1 MNTYEK
7 FTEAEVN
14 ELTNYGYE
22 ESMAFLFTVRLN
34 DVLDNRE
41 HMVTGNLKEKL
52 AKIFA
57 NDKLRA
63 LLISSIELCEMAEFK
78 MDSYSEFDSVLSYLL
93 ELNERLK

>member
-93 ELNERLK
+93 ELHERLK